1 MHAASI
7 NLYVNDRAIQV
18 PAGTVVAA
26 AIVSAGV
33 TCFRLSISGEPRGP
47 LCGMGICMECR
58 VTIDGQAHCRSCQI
72 PCAAGMEVRTD
83 D

>member
-1 MHAASI
+1 MADQI
-7 NLYVNDRAIQV
+7 QLRVNGKNISV

-26 AIVSAGV
+26 AVAQAGQ
-33 TCFRLSISGEPRGP
+33 TRFRRSVQGEVRGP

-58 VTIDGQAHCRSCQI
+58 VTIDGQPHSRSCQI
-72 PCAAGMEVRTD
+72 LCREAMEVRTD